1 MNDDRITPRY
11 TPRQVA
17 KTPPCQS
24 GCLNCGD
31 IRGWIGLV
39 AQRRKMGLSREQAF
53 EQAWRRITEVNPFP
67 ATLGRICPHPC
78 ESACNRGSKD
88 EPLAINAME
97 RFLGDFAIEAGLPL
111 DRERRET
118 RGKSVAV
125 IGAGPAGLS
134 FAYQMARRGYPVT
147 IYESREQAGGML
159 RYGVPDYRLP
169 PAVLE
174 AEIGRILDLGVI
186 LETGVS
192 IGRDMSLETL
202 RQRHDAVFLGI
213 GAQKGRGLSIPG
225 ASGPGVLTAT
235 EYLERV
241 NRGEAVEL
249 GRDTVVVGGGNSAMD
264 AARSARRAGT
274 AVRLLYR
281 RSMKEMPATPEEVE
295 LATEEGVELLLLAT
309 PTRIDRWNDGRVRR
323 VEVTRV
329 GLGEADASGRPRP
342 VSVEGSE
349 YWLEA
354 DSVILATSQVP
365 DVAGFEALFGE
376 GKWLV
381 AGEQGAL
388 ADGLLAGGDAM
399 GLGMA
404 GSAIAQGRQAAE
416 QLHARFT
423 GNGDALQVDMS
434 TTVGPGQLKFE
445 SRDSV
450 PAARPERLDAVERLR
465 DPAAETERTLDDER
479 FLREVERCFS
489 CGSCFGCEQCTMYCT
504 SGCYTRLSEVGP
516 GAYFSLTLDACRS
529 CGKCVEVCPCGY
541 LETN

>member
-1 MNDDRITPRY
+1 VNDHRITPRY

-31 IRGWIGLV
+31 IRGWIQLV

-97 RFLGDFAIEAGLPL
+97 RFLGDYAIEARLPFE
-111 DRERRET
+111 REQGRT
-118 RGKSVAV
+118 RGQSLAV

-147 IYESREQAGGML
+147 VYESREQAGGML

-169 PAVLE
+169 PAVLD
-174 AEIGRILDLGVI
+174 AEIRRILDLGVI
-186 LETGVS
+186 LETGIA
-192 IGRDMSLETL
+192 IGRDISLDTL

-213 GAQKGRGLSIPG
+213 GAQKGRGLPIPG

-235 EYLERV
+235 EFLERV
-241 NRGEAVEL
+241 NSGEPVHL
-249 GRDTVVVGGGNSAMD
+249 GRQVIVVGGGNSAMD
-264 AARSARRAGT
+264 AARSARRAGA

-281 RSMKEMPATPEEVE
+281 RSLSAMPATPEEIE
-295 LATEEGVELLLLAT
+295 LATEEGVELLLLTT
-309 PTRIDRWNDGRVRR
+309 PTRIEHGKDGRPGR

-329 GLGEADASGRPRP
+329 CLGGQDASGRPRP
-342 VSVEGSE
+342 ELVAGSE

-354 DSVILATSQVP
+354 DTVILATSQVP
-365 DVAGFEALFGE
+365 DRAGFEALFGE
-376 GKWLV
+376 GRWLV
-381 AGEQGAL
+381 AGEQGDL
-388 ADGLLAGGDAM
+388 LDGLLAGGDAL

-404 GSAIAQGRQAAE
+404 GNAIVQGRHAAE
-416 QLHARFT
+416 QLHARFS
-423 GNGDALQVDMS
+423 GNGDIRTGDSGSAID
-434 TTVGPGQLKFE
+434 PGQIKIE
-445 SRDSV
+445 SRDAV
-450 PAARPERLDAVERLR
+450 AAARPDRIETVERLS
-465 DPAAETERTLDDER
+465 DPLAETERTLDAER
-479 FLREVERCFS
+479 FLGEVERCFS
-489 CGSCFGCEQCTMYCT
+489 CGSCFGCERCSMYCT

-516 GAYFSLTLDACRS
+516 GAYFSLVLDACQA
-529 CGKCVEVCPCGY
+529 CGKCIEVCPCGF
-541 LETN
+541 LEAV